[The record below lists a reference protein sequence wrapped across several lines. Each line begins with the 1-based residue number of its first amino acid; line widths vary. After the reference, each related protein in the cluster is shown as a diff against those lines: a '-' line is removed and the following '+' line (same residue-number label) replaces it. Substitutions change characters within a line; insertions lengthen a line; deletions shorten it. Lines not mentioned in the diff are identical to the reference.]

1 MSKILIVEDEGIIR
15 SALRRLLER
24 NGFQITEAGTVPEA
38 RQALAAES
46 FDLIISDLRLP
57 GEMGTVL
64 INQEIPVLIMTSY
77 ASLRSAVD
85 AMKQGA
91 VDYIAKPF
99 DHDEMLSAVN
109 HILNQFRQKKA
120 PPTVTNNDTATT
132 ENPTNLQGMLGESV
146 AIQAVFQQIKKIAP
160 FNTRVLILGESGTG
174 KELVARA
181 LHNLSPRHKA
191 PLISVNCAAIPE
203 TLIESEL
210 FGHEKGAFTG
220 ANTSRNGLV
229 EAADGGS
236 LFLDEIG
243 ELPLEAQARL
253 LRVLQEGEIRRLGSV
268 ESRKVDV
275 RLIAATHRNIKSLV
289 DQGKFRLDLYY
300 RLNVIELELPCLAE
314 REDDI
319 LLIAESLLKASCERL
334 GKPLARFSKSARNA
348 LLAYSWPG
356 NVRELENRV
365 ERAVILAD
373 DALLQAEDLEL
384 PQAIQQPRKA
394 NFTNLNTGLG
404 TKTNDTTKNDT
415 IKNAATHNF
424 NHSQAFNSKDLHSNA
439 RELAEPTTPFPQELA
454 PDAAHLPADDLSLED
469 YFVHFVQ
476 ENEDQM
482 SETELAKKLGVSRK
496 CLWER
501 RQRLGI
507 PRRKL
512 TPSTPTTG

>member
-38 RQALAAES
+38 RQHLAEQE

-57 GEMGTVL
+57 GEAGTEL
-64 INQEIPVLIMTSY
+64 INQATPVLIMTSY

-109 HILNQFRQKKA
+109 HILSLHRQQKTA
-120 PPTVTNNDTATT
+120 VTSSANEAVSPATSG
-132 ENPTNLQGMLGESV
+132 LQGMIGESQPM
-146 AIQAVFQQIKKIAP
+146 QAVFQQIKKIAP

-268 ESRKVDV
+268 EARKVDI
-275 RLIAATHRNIKSLV
+275 RLIAATHRDIKTLV

-319 LLIAESLLKASCERL
+319 LLIADSLLKACCERL
-334 GKPLARFSKSARNA
+334 GKAQARFSKSARNA

-373 DALLQAEDLEL
+373 DTLLQAEDLEL
-384 PQAIQQPRKA
+384 PQAIQQVKKA
-394 NFTNLNTGLG
+394 NFATSANHAVIEKPTQQ
-404 TKTNDTTKNDT
+404 K
-415 IKNAATHNF
+415 IKDQLSEGA
-424 NHSQAFNSKDLHSNA
+424 D
-439 RELAEPTTPFPQELA
+439 P
-454 PDAAHLPADDLSLED
+454 AHLPVDDLSLED
-469 YFVHFVQ
+469 YFVRFVQ

-482 SETELAKKLGVSRK
+482 SETELAKKLGISRK

-507 PRRKL
+507 PKRKA
-512 TPSTPTTG
+512 TASR

>member
-1 MSKILIVEDEGIIR
+1 MSHILIVEDEGIIR

-24 NGFQITEAGTVPEA
+24 NGFQVSEAGTVPEA
-38 RQALAAES
+38 RSQLNAQS

-57 GEMGTVL
+57 GEAGTEL
-64 INQEIPVLIMTSY
+64 INQQTPVLIMTSY

-99 DHDEMLSAVN
+99 DHDEMLTAVN
-109 HILNQFRQKKA
+109 HILSQHRRQNNQEEVDPAGPGTRDQETSMA
-120 PPTVTNNDTATT
+120 
-132 ENPTNLQGMLGESV
+132 GMLGESDLM
-146 AIQAVFQQIKKIAP
+146 QSVFQQIHKVAP
-160 FNTRVLILGESGTG
+160 YDCRVLIFGESGTG

-181 LHNLSPRHKA
+181 LHDLSPRKNA

-220 ANTSRNGLV
+220 ANSSRNGLI

-275 RLIAATHRNIKSLV
+275 RLLAATHRDIKTLV

-300 RLNVIELELPCLAE
+300 RLNVVELELPCLSE
-314 REDDI
+314 RGDDI
-319 LLIAESLLKASCERL
+319 LLLADFLLHKSCQRL
-334 GKPLARFSKSARNA
+334 GKPQARFSKSARNA
-348 LLAYSWPG
+348 LLSYSWPG

-373 DALLQAEDLEL
+373 DTLLHAEDLQL
-384 PQAIQQPRKA
+384 PQGSSVKKA
-394 NFTNLNTGLG
+394 SFDSSSFTVP
-404 TKTNDTTKNDT
+404 KPQS
-415 IKNAATHNF
+415 
-424 NHSQAFNSKDLHSNA
+424 SQFA
-439 RELAEPTTPFPQELA
+439 
-454 PDAAHLPADDLSLED
+454 DAGHDPAHLPADDLSLED
-469 YFVHFVQ
+469 YFVRFVH

-482 SETELAKKLGVSRK
+482 SETELAKKLGISRK

-507 PRRKL
+507 PRRKSA
-512 TPSTPTTG
+512 TNK

>member
-1 MSKILIVEDEGIIR
+1 MSKVLIVEDEGIIR

-24 NGFQITEAGTVPEA
+24 NGFQIAEAGTVAEA
-38 RQALAAES
+38 RQLLAEQP

-57 GEMGTVL
+57 GEEGTAL
-64 INQEIPVLIMTSY
+64 INQDIPVLIMTSY

-109 HILNQFRQKKA
+109 HILNQHRRQQT
-120 PPTVTNNDTATT
+120 P
-132 ENPTNLQGMLGESV
+132 ENSPSANSEVESSADGLQGMLGESQ
-146 AIQAVFQQIKKIAP
+146 AMQAVFQQIKKIAP

-174 KELVARA
+174 KELVAKA
-181 LHNLSPRHKA
+181 LHNLSPRHKS
-191 PLISVNCAAIPE
+191 PIISVNCAAIPE

-268 ESRKVDV
+268 ESRKVDI
-275 RLIAATHRNIKSLV
+275 RLIAATHRNIKTLV

-319 LLIAESLLKASCERL
+319 LLIAGSLLKSCCERL
-334 GKPLARFSKSARNA
+334 GKPTSRFSKSAMSA

-373 DALLQAEDLEL
+373 DTLIHAEDLEL
-384 PQAIQQPRKA
+384 PQAIQQPKKA
-394 NFTNLNTGLG
+394 NFTTSL
-404 TKTNDTTKNDT
+404 KTSNNQPVTEALEVPTADDT
-415 IKNAATHNF
+415 
-424 NHSQAFNSKDLHSNA
+424 SN
-439 RELAEPTTPFPQELA
+439 P
-454 PDAAHLPADDLSLED
+454 AHLPLDDLSLED
-469 YFVHFVQ
+469 YFVRFVE

-482 SETELAKKLGVSRK
+482 SETQLAKKLGISRK

-501 RQRLGI
+501 RQKLGI
-507 PRRKL
+507 PRRK
-512 TPSTPTTG
+512 TSASR

>member
-1 MSKILIVEDEGIIR
+1 MSQILIVEDEGIIR

-24 NGFQITEAGTVPEA
+24 NGFQISEAGTVPEA
-38 RQALAAES
+38 RQKLAEQT
-46 FDLIISDLRLP
+46 FDLIVSDLRLP
-57 GEMGTVL
+57 GEAGTEL

-109 HILNQFRQKKA
+109 HILNQHRSKQQA
-120 PPTVTNNDTATT
+120 TATVSNNDSDTASG
-132 ENPTNLQGMLGESV
+132 LQDMIGESQV
-146 AIQAVFQQIKKIAP
+146 MQKVFQQINKIAP

-229 EAADGGS
+229 EAANGGS

-243 ELPLEAQARL
+243 ELPLDAQARL

-268 ESRKVDV
+268 ESRKVDI
-275 RLIAATHRNIKSLV
+275 RLIAATHRNIKALV

-314 REDDI
+314 REDDL
-319 LLIAESLLKASCERL
+319 LLIAESLLKKTCERL
-334 GKPLARFSKSARNA
+334 GKPAARFSKSARDA
-348 LLAYSWPG
+348 LTSYSWPG
-356 NVRELENRV
+356 NVRELENRI
-365 ERAVILAD
+365 ERAVILSD
-373 DALLQAEDLEL
+373 DTLLHDVDLEL
-384 PQAIQQPRKA
+384 PQTNLKPKKA
-394 NFTNLNTGLG
+394 NF
-404 TKTNDTTKNDT
+404 
-415 IKNAATHNF
+415 ATVE
-424 NHSQAFNSKDLHSNA
+424 SDISPEVTYPAI
-439 RELAEPTTPFPQELA
+439 AEADP
-454 PDAAHLPADDLSLED
+454 AHLPVDDLSLED
-469 YFVHFVQ
+469 YFVRFVQ
-476 ENEDQM
+476 ENEEQL
-482 SETELAKKLGVSRK
+482 SETALAKRLGISRK

-507 PRRKL
+507 PRRK
-512 TPSTPTTG
+512 TTAAR

>member
-1 MSKILIVEDEGIIR
+1 MSQILIVEDEGIIR

-24 NGFQITEAGTVPEA
+24 NGFKVSEAGTVAEA
-38 RQALAAES
+38 RQQLAAQT

-57 GEMGTVL
+57 GESGTEL
-64 INQEIPVLIMTSY
+64 ISQETPVLIMTSY

-85 AMKQGA
+85 AMKLGA

-109 HILNQFRQKKA
+109 HILSQHRRTKESQA
-120 PPTVTNNDTATT
+120 TAEDQPTASPAVGLA
-132 ENPTNLQGMLGESV
+132 GMIGDSDV
-146 AIQAVFQQIKKIAP
+146 MQAVFRQIRKIAP
-160 FNTRVLILGESGTG
+160 YDSRVLILGESGTG

-181 LHNLSPRHKA
+181 LHALSPRRDA

-220 ANTSRNGLV
+220 ANASRNGLV

-268 ESRKVDV
+268 ESRRVDV
-275 RLIAATHRNIKSLV
+275 RLIAATHRDIRTLV
-289 DQGKFRLDLYY
+289 DQGRFRLDLYY
-300 RLNVIELELPCLAE
+300 RLNVVELELPCLSE
-314 REDDI
+314 RGEDVLMIADH
-319 LLIAESLLKASCERL
+319 LLTNICQRL
-334 GKPLARFSKSARNA
+334 GKPQARFSKSARNA
-348 LLAYSWPG
+348 LLSYSWPG

-365 ERAVILAD
+365 ERAVLLCD
-373 DALLQAEDLEL
+373 DTLLHAEDLDL
-384 PQAIQQPRKA
+384 PQPSHATRRASFAPSA
-394 NFTNLNTGLG
+394 
-404 TKTNDTTKNDT
+404 TTT
-415 IKNAATHNF
+415 A
-424 NHSQAFNSKDLHSNA
+424 L
-439 RELAEPTTPFPQELA
+439 PTQVENPISTSSDHDP
-454 PDAAHLPADDLSLED
+454 AHLPVDDLSLED
-469 YFVHFVQ
+469 YFVRFVR
-476 ENEDQM
+476 ENQDHL
-482 SETELAKKLGVSRK
+482 SETELAKKLGISRK

-507 PRRKL
+507 PRRK
-512 TPSTPTTG
+512 TATSR

>member
-1 MSKILIVEDEGIIR
+1 MSKVLIVEDEGIIR

-38 RQALAAES
+38 RQKLAEQP

-57 GEMGTVL
+57 GEAGTEL
-64 INQEIPVLIMTSY
+64 IDQGVPVLIMTSY

-109 HILNQFRQKKA
+109 HILNQHRQQK
-120 PPTVTNNDTATT
+120 PSATT
-132 ENPTNLQGMLGESV
+132 LSEETTKTSIGLQSMIGES
-146 AIQAVFQQIKKIAP
+146 APMQAVFQQIKKIAP

-181 LHNLSPRHKA
+181 LHNLSPRHKS

-268 ESRKVDV
+268 ESRKVDI
-275 RLIAATHRNIKSLV
+275 RLIAATHRNIKTLV

-314 REDDI
+314 REGDI
-319 LLIAESLLKASCERL
+319 LLIAESLLKSCCERL
-334 GKPLARFSKSARNA
+334 GKPRARFSKSAMNA

-373 DALLQAEDLEL
+373 EPLIYAEDLEL
-384 PQAIQQPRKA
+384 PQAIQQPKKA
-394 NFTNLNTGLG
+394 NFATPASQQ
-404 TKTNDTTKNDT
+404 TTEET
-415 IKNAATHNF
+415 PP
-424 NHSQAFNSKDLHSNA
+424 
-439 RELAEPTTPFPQELA
+439 PTDEASDP
-454 PDAAHLPADDLSLED
+454 AHLPSDDLSLED
-469 YFVHFVQ
+469 YFVRFVQ

-482 SETELAKKLGVSRK
+482 SETELAKKLGISRK

-507 PRRKL
+507 PRRKA
-512 TPSTPTTG
+512 STSR